1 MTIRTLGKQ
10 DRKCKGSEA
19 RPMPGISRGKK
30 QGRLCGWNSVNEE
43 QMEKEEVFQEVEGL
57 VTSHGKNSYEK
68 NHLTV
73 EPQSLLTRAVC
84 KTHKQP

>member
-1 MTIRTLGKQ
+1 
-10 DRKCKGSEA
+10 
-19 RPMPGISRGKK
+19 MPDISRRGK

-43 QMEKEEVFQEVEGL
+43 QTEKEEVFQEVEGL
-57 VTSHGKNSYEK
+57 VTGHGENSREK

-73 EPQSLLTRAVC
+73 EPQSLLTGAVC